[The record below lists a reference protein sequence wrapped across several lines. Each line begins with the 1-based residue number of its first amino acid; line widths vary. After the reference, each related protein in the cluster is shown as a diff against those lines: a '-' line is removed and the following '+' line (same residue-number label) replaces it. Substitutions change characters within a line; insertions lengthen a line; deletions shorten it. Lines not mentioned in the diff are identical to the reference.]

1 MRIKID
7 ENISRHLKALLIQEG
22 HEATT
27 AAEEGLLGKADIEV
41 GAVAKAEGMFLFALE
56 RRGDGLIVLDNNEAK
71 ISRPISKGGAK

>member
-27 AAEEGLLGKADIEV
+27 AAEEGLLGKTDIEI
-41 GAVAKAEGMFLFALE
+41 GAAAKAEGMLLFTLE
-56 RRGDGLIVLDNNEAK
+56 
-71 ISRPISKGGAK
+71 